1 MNFILIATLLLAA
14 APVLSPVT
22 DPVRPP
28 PGRIL
33 TLEEAL
39 KSAREHQPQLQQ
51 ARASTAAA
59 SARADEALAP
69 LLPQVSGNAS
79 YQRTTENFAA
89 RPGST
94 PNVTTRTGSSWN
106 TVNYWQ
112 LGATASQLIY
122 DFGQTS
128 GRWRAAKAT
137 AQGQRDTERSTY
149 LATLLNARG
158 AFFAARAA
166 KDQLAVARET
176 LGNQDAH
183 LRQIEGFV
191 QAGTRPAID
200 LAQARTDRANA
211 AVQLITAE
219 NGYATA
225 RVQLNQAMGVEGPA
239 DYDVAD
245 QAAPVVEGE
254 DQPLDPLLDEALRNR
269 PEMAALDQQIR
280 AQELTIDAVRGG
292 YGPALG
298 IATGVTD
305 TGSALDALV
314 WNWSATATLTWN
326 LFQGGLT
333 TAQTREARA
342 NLEGLKAQSAAER
355 QQVRLEVD
363 QARLAVRAARASVG
377 AAGEA
382 AVNARE
388 RLRLAEARYRT
399 GVGNAIELGD
409 AQLALTQAGAQ
420 RVQADYNLAS
430 SRSQLLRALGR
441 EQALE

>member
-1 MNFILIATLLLAA
+1 MNFIVIATLLAA
-14 APVLSPVT
+14 APVLSPVA
-22 DPVRPP
+22 DPARPP
-28 PGRIL
+28 PGRVL

-39 KSAREHQPQLQQ
+39 KNAREHQPQLQQ
-51 ARASTAAA
+51 AHASTAAA
-59 SARADEALAP
+59 SARADEARAP
-69 LLPQVSGNAS
+69 LLPQVSGSAS

-94 PNVTTRTGSSWN
+94 PNVATRTGSSWN

-128 GRWRAAKAT
+128 GRWRAAQAT
-137 AQGQRDTERSTY
+137 ARGQRETERSTY

-176 LGNQDAH
+176 LDNQDAH

-333 TAQTREARA
+333 AAQTREARA

-382 AVNARE
+382 VVNARE